1 MRSEGPDA
9 VQGVPAGG
17 PTGSGADCGGA
28 RGASGVRCPRV
39 RGGVGADVKKIMTL
53 ALLPAPALAAPA
65 RAEVTATS
73 APE

>member
-1 MRSEGPDA
+1 MS
-9 VQGVPAGG
+9 
-17 PTGSGADCGGA
+17 S
-28 RGASGVRCPRV
+28 V
-39 RGGVGADVKKIMTL
+39 RGVVGADVKKIMTL